1 MLYLNYVLTTTLL
14 KHALPV
20 TGVEV
25 RPRKNIM
32 SQKLLHEKQG
42 IRLQISHFLLNWLCM
57 SKHVK
62 HQNVKLRSS
71 KSFCFCKQKH

>member
-14 KHALPV
+14 KHMLPV

-42 IRLQISHFLLNWLCM
+42 ICLQISHFLLNWLCM

-62 HQNVKLRSS
+62 HPECEIKV
-71 KSFCFCKQKH
+71 